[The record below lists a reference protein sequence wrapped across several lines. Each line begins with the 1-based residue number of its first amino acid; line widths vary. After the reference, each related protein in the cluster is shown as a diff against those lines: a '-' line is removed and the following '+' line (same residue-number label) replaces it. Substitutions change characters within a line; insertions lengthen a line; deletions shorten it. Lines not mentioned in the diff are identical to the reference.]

1 MIIII
6 TDWNEQKSVK
16 LIIKNEPTHSS
27 IHYQSIHTGGESFN
41 ERTQCLQIKSILQN
55 RSESMIINDDD
66 GDDDGNVHDN
76 LDRDW
81 KNNYITI
88 SNTSIILYYSQ

>member
-1 MIIII
+1 
-6 TDWNEQKSVK
+6 
-16 LIIKNEPTHSS
+16 
-27 IHYQSIHTGGESFN
+27 
-41 ERTQCLQIKSILQN
+41 
-55 RSESMIINDDD
+55 MIINDDD
-66 GDDDGNVHDN
+66 DGDNDGNVHDN

>member
-1 MIIII
+1 
-6 TDWNEQKSVK
+6 
-16 LIIKNEPTHSS
+16 
-27 IHYQSIHTGGESFN
+27 
-41 ERTQCLQIKSILQN
+41 
-55 RSESMIINDDD
+55 MIINDDD
-66 GDDDGNVHDN
+66 GDDDGNGNVHDN